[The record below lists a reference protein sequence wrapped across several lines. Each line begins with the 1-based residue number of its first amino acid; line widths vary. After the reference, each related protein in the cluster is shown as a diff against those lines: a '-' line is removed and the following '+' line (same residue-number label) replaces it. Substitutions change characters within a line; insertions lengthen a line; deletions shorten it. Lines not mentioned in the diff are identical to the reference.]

1 MSGPIPARVD
11 GAAKAA
17 LLGLI
22 DDAVRAGWSL
32 TRACAALEVDRARVW
47 RWRQR
52 RAAGRLEDLAAGGN
66 PIHGLLEC
74 EEAEILALF
83 DDWGD
88 IDRSHRELAH
98 RGS

>member
-32 TRACAALEVDRARVW
+32 TRACAALEADRARVW
-47 RWRQR
+47 RRRQR
-52 RAAGRLEDLAAGGN
+52 RAAGRPPRAGRPDAPAG
-66 PIHGLLEC
+66 PVPGGPMPQRVLSR
-74 EEAEILALF
+74 AM
-83 DDWGD
+83 
-88 IDRSHRELAH
+88 
-98 RGS
+98 

>member
-32 TRACAALEVDRARVW
+32 TRACAALE
-47 RWRQR
+47 
-52 RAAGRLEDLAAGGN
+52 LAAGAPSRRGPAAGPSRDYHN
-66 PIHGLLEC
+66 KPLRD
-74 EEAEILALF
+74 AEKAIVEQQEHAYEVLV
-83 DDWGD
+83 
-88 IDRSHRELAH
+88 AH
-98 RGS
+98 WQPQRPHTTT